1 MQNPSNTG
9 KTIESS
15 RPAYAVMRAY
25 SEIQYQVF
33 GSYHP
38 LYYMQI
44 EEVVECPAFKRFED
58 LSVWLQQNNF
68 PVSTGDQRF
77 VSYISYVVRH
87 FAPVIGMP
95 PPQRLKNPV
104 LLKAFCEQANED
116 AADSDAPEPVRSDE
130 QMRELYRKVFDPSM
144 CTDSQFRRIGLL

>member
-1 MQNPSNTG
+1 MQSQSNTG
-9 KTIESS
+9 ETTESS

-25 SEIQYQVF
+25 SEIQYDVF

-38 LYYMQI
+38 LYYMPI
-44 EEVVECPAFKRFED
+44 EEVVGSPAFKKFED
-58 LSVWLQQNNF
+58 LAVWLQRNNF

-77 VSYISYVVRH
+77 VSYISYVVSH

-95 PPQRLKNPV
+95 APQRLKNPV
-104 LLKAFCEQANED
+104 LLKAFCEQANE
-116 AADSDAPEPVRSDE
+116 ARADNGAPEPIRSDE